1 MGASIA
7 EHDLDD
13 DSDFAESH
21 EINVT
26 PFIDVVLVLLII
38 FMVAAPLSTVDL
50 PIDLPTSTAT
60 PQKKPDKP
68 TYVSIKPDLSVA
80 IGENMVKRVDLVR
93 SLDAMPDS
101 SKERHVF
108 LRADRAVPYGE
119 LMDVLEI
126 LRAGGYST
134 NQAGGARRR
143 SRSSGGAS
151 GAGKAL
157 TGLDEQKPSRRLWIS
172 AAVIALAL
180 HIGGA
185 ALAIAHLQ
193 TEEAD
198 DALGASAIEIG
209 LEMASVRREVTDLPP
224 GPDTDASAASPQLA
238 EQKAEVK
245 ETELPQ
251 DKPTEPE
258 EADRVVTE
266 NESKKPEED
275 DPKIAA
281 VQTQASTESV
291 ASEATATPSS
301 EDIPE
306 GQRSIAPVIG
316 TGESARRARA
326 TWQKE
331 LVAHLDKHKRYP
343 KERQQKS
350 AEIQIRFTLDR
361 MGRVLSTDI
370 EKGSGDPAF
379 DEAALAMVRRSDPV
393 PMPPPVIADEGLT
406 FTLPVIF
413 RVKNKS

>member
-1 MGASIA
+1 MT
-7 EHDLDD
+7 D
-13 DSDFAESH
+13 
-21 EINVT
+21 
-26 PFIDVVLVLLII
+26 
-38 FMVAAPLSTVDL
+38 
-50 PIDLPTSTAT
+50 
-60 PQKKPDKP
+60 
-68 TYVSIKPDLSVA
+68 
-80 IGENMVKRVDLVR
+80 
-93 SLDAMPDS
+93 
-101 SKERHVF
+101 
-108 LRADRAVPYGE
+108 
-119 LMDVLEI
+119 
-126 LRAGGYST
+126 
-134 NQAGGARRR
+134 
-143 SRSSGGAS
+143 
-151 GAGKAL
+151 
-157 TGLDEQKPSRRLWIS
+157 LDEQKPSRRIWIF

-193 TEEAD
+193 AEEAD

-209 LEMASVRREVTDLPP
+209 LELASVRREVTDLPP

-266 NESKKPEED
+266 NESKKPKED

-291 ASEATATPSS
+291 AAEATATPSS
-301 EDIPE
+301 DAIPE
-306 GQRSIAPVIG
+306 GERSVAPAIG
-316 TGESARRARA
+316 TGETARRVRA

-331 LVAHLDKHKRYP
+331 LIAHLDKHKRYP
-343 KERQQKS
+343 TDRSQKS

-361 MGRVLSTDI
+361 TGHVLATNI
-370 EKGSGDPAF
+370 EKSSGDTSF

-393 PMPPPVIADEGLT
+393 PAPPPLIADEGLS

-413 RVKNKS
+413 RIKGKS